1 MTLELSQTSLAWLF
15 LISFIMGF
23 VTGFLYDFMKLRR
36 RYMNLGN
43 IIEIVIISIEDLLF
57 FLCWGVAFCIL
68 LYALTFGVVRIEAII
83 LQLLG
88 FLVYRKTFSKLFE
101 KISEPFI
108 RPVKNSLEKLKIKR
122 NKKLKKHPKRKDCKK
137 NERTR

>member
-1 MTLELSQTSLAWLF
+1 MTLELSQSSLAWLF

-23 VTGFLYDFMKLRR
+23 VAGFLYDFMKLRR

-88 FLVYRKTFSKLFE
+88 FLVYRKTLSKLFE

-108 RPVKNSLEKLKIKR
+108 RPIKNSLEKLKIKR
-122 NKKLKKHPKRKDCKK
+122 NKKLKKTPKTKGSQK
-137 NERTR
+137 E